1 MQTKKGLGGLRLLEE
16 NMARRKGGGFLV
28 ILEGGCWGGVM
39 ENFEET
45 GLSSEQP
52 FLLCGGGW

>member
-28 ILEGGCWGGVM
+28 FQGRVLGWGCG
-39 ENFEET
+39 N
-45 GLSSEQP
+45 L
-52 FLLCGGGW
+52 

>member
-16 NMARRKGGGFLV
+16 NMTRRKGGGFLV
-28 ILEGGCWGGVM
+28 ILGRVLGWGL

-45 GLSSEQP
+45 GLSGEQP